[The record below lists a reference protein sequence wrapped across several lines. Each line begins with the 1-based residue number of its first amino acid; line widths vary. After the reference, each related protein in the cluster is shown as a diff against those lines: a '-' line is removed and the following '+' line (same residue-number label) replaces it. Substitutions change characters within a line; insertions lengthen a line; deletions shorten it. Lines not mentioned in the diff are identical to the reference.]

1 MMRLSDR
8 VAKLIVH
15 HPRRLWAVVI
25 ALVALAACIIAS
37 RAKLNSDVL
46 DMLPGKLES
55 VGVYKI
61 YDREFSQARELMFG
75 LLDESGAVDLD
86 AFTEHFATA
95 LRAEPWVERVME
107 RSPIEAPGALDELR
121 AVALPLLLNQPDI
134 SPTLAQLQ
142 PDAVTARIH
151 ELAEKLRSGSDL
163 AAQQLEYD
171 PLGIVFP
178 ALKPLAASMNLE
190 RTRPTASV
198 DQSLRVLFACARQ
211 TNLDEAACAATML
224 QVEDFK
230 VRVLAKW
237 DGPRPQILCTGRT
250 PYVAEMAGKLKGDIS
265 STIASSI
272 VLVALVF
279 YAGFRR
285 WKPLRAI
292 VDALLFCCVMSVACG
307 AALFG
312 QLNMITIG
320 LCAILVGLGVDFA
333 MMLYGLYLAER
344 DAGMDHERS
353 IAGAVRAHG
362 RGIWF
367 GALTTAAAF
376 LCLLRSESPGF
387 MQLGTL
393 IACGILIAAATML
406 TLFWLFLGIR
416 LPRLLYKI
424 ILAALAAAAAVGVW
438 FIARSITSWSANVWQ
453 NIISGAGL
461 AVASMF
467 VAHFLCK
474 YISRLPAFVLAKPTR
489 LLVPSTLVLLA
500 LCAAALAPIGHIAFE
515 VNPKSLEPLKS
526 NAGHA
531 IRTIMTKLGRDVEP
545 LLVLIAADDPETFSA
560 RWDKAQSAWTALVA
574 NGTLKAAATPAAFAF
589 SPQRMAANATRLP
602 RLDATR
608 AALTAAISRE
618 ELKPSTFTR
627 AFGLLDT
634 LALAAA
640 GDLGVVQWRRNLPAD
655 SAWWFLLERF
665 LSSDGRTGVAF
676 LWPPHTLTG
685 ADEATALRHA
695 LAVPGVEIKVSG
707 WSFTLTELGPWAEH
721 KLTELTCLMVGLNIV
736 LLSLLLR
743 QARPV
748 IILMLGLA
756 LSVGALCVTLKVTG
770 IVLNLFNALAFPLV
784 LGVGV
789 DYGIYVA
796 LAMRT
801 PDPLRELTTIMKPVL
816 LSGLTTVVGFG
827 SLAWAQNP
835 ALRGLG
841 LLCGIGVGWCIL
853 VTFLFVLPACALG
866 AKSSTPRA

>member
-1 MMRLSDR
+1 MRLSDR
-8 VAKLIVH
+8 IAKLIVH
-15 HPRRLWAVVI
+15 RPRRLWAVVI
-25 ALVALAACIIAS
+25 VLVALASGIIAK

-75 LLDESGAVDLD
+75 LLDEGGTVDLD
-86 AFTEHFATA
+86 AFTEHFATE
-95 LRAEPWVERVME
+95 LRKEPWVERVME
-107 RSPIEAPGALDELR
+107 RSPIDAPGALDELR

-134 SPTLAQLQ
+134 TPTLAQLQ

-178 ALKPLAASMNLE
+178 ALKPLATSMNLE
-190 RTRPTASV
+190 RTRPTAST
-198 DQSLRVLFACARQ
+198 DQTLRVLFACARQ
-211 TNLDEAACAATML
+211 TSLDEAACAATM
-224 QVEDFK
+224 QKVEAFK
-230 VRVLAKW
+230 TRVLAAW

-250 PYVAEMAGKLKGDIS
+250 PYVAEMSGKLKGDIS
-265 STIASSI
+265 STVISSI

-285 WKPLRAI
+285 WRPLHAI

-307 AALFG
+307 AAFFG

-344 DAGMDHERS
+344 EAGMDHERA
-353 IAGAVRAHG
+353 IAGAVRSHG

-367 GALTTAAAF
+367 GALTTAGAF

-387 MQLGTL
+387 VQLGTL

-416 LPRLLYKI
+416 LPRLLYKVLI
-424 ILAALAAAAAVGVW
+424 ALLVAAGAVGVW

-453 NIISGAGL
+453 NIASGAGL

-474 YISRLPAFVLAKPTR
+474 YITRLPAFVLAKPSR
-489 LLVPSTLVLLA
+489 ILVPSTIVLLA
-500 LCAAALAPIGHIAFE
+500 LSAAALAPVGHIIFDIDT
-515 VNPKSLEPLKS
+515 KSLEPRDS

-531 IRTIMTKLGRDVEP
+531 MRTIIAKLQRNVEP
-545 LLVLIAADDPETFSA
+545 LLVVISADDPEVFSE
-560 RWDKAQSAWTALVA
+560 RWDKAQSAWAALVA
-574 NGTLKAAATPAAFAF
+574 NGALKAAATPASFAF
-589 SPQRMAANATRLP
+589 SPSRMAANAARLP
-602 RLDATR
+602 KLEATR
-608 AALTAAISRE
+608 TALTSAIQHE
-618 ELKPSTFTR
+618 ELNQATFAS

-634 LALAAA
+634 LSQAAA
-640 GDLGVVQWRRNLPAD
+640 GELSVVEWRRNLPTN

-665 LSSDGRTGVAF
+665 LGSDGHTGVAF
-676 LWPPHTLTG
+676 LWPPEKITN
-685 ADEATALRHA
+685 ATQAAALRSA
-695 LAVPGVEIKVSG
+695 LVVPGVETKVSG
-707 WSFTLTELGPWAEH
+707 WSFTLAELDPWAKY
-721 KLTELTCLMVGLNIV
+721 KLKELTCLMVGLNIV

-748 IILMLGLA
+748 IILILGLA

-770 IVLNLFNALAFPLV
+770 IVLNLFNVLAFPLV

-801 PDPLRELTTIMKPVL
+801 PDPLRELTTIIKPVL

-866 AKSSTPRA
+866 AKASTPRA